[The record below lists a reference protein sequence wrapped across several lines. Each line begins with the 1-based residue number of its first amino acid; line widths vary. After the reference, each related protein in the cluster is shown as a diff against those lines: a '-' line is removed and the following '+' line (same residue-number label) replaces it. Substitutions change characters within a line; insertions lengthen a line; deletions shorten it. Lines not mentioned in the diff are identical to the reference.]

1 MFTRLLETLR
11 QYQPSVTKQASL
23 LKDLILSRFHE
34 KTGPEVFFNSPIK
47 VVTDAGSDLGGPVFF
62 HTPK

>member
-34 KTGPEVFFNSPIK
+34 KLFLKSFLT
-47 VVTDAGSDLGGPVFF
+47 LL
-62 HTPK
+62 